1 MRLGWVGGWVVQTEQ
16 CGWGVVA
23 AEAIAAGQFVVE
35 YVGEGEGE
43 LPTSYV
49 CMLKKMDI
57 AD

>member
-1 MRLGWVGGWVVQTEQ
+1 MRLGWLGGWVVQTEQ

-43 LPTSYV
+43 LPTHPLNTQEDRYR
-49 CMLKKMDI
+49 
-57 AD
+57 